1 MKEIKEVLKEAAAK
15 LDNDEKFFFSV
26 KFTTDS
32 DFKKKFLKEFK
43 SYQFKEI
50 VNGIMM
56 SKDLDNT
63 TAEKFDKDFKAF
75 SLKYY
80 EIEKNTGNDFFNST
94 VKFYKE
100 ETAYAEKIN
109 SRLRED
115 KIEQMHKMAV
125 YENNVKDYHEKLKQ
139 PDFSKKYINEIT
151 QFIKDVTD
159 SSEFE
164 ALSGKKI
171 EEVIKD
177 IYNVAKLIADK
188 NVYDFSVLSNFSIAI
203 KSTLYNAYSRTTLE
217 DSIPVDAKFAIEG
230 NDSIETRGFNIE
242 KLNDVIKTKYIGL
255 ETIKATKYEHEV
267 AELEDKLT
275 QKQQTSES
283 LMKGFTFSKGR
294 YQYSNENPFETIIRE
309 VSKAAINEVKVKRS
323 NEIYNHLN
331 NESKNM
337 TMKDV
342 NSYLK
347 TFLADKRFIL
357 REDWKTQFEEL
368 TKTKNKSTKK
378 IKRAI

>member
-1 MKEIKEVLKEAAAK
+1 MKEIKEVLKDAASK
-15 LDNDEKFFFSV
+15 LDSEEKFFFNV
-26 KFTTDS
+26 KFTADS

-43 SYQFKEI
+43 SYQFKDV

-63 TAEKFDKDFKAF
+63 AAEKFDKDFKAF
-75 SLKYY
+75 SLKYF
-80 EIEKNTGNDFFNST
+80 ELEKNTEKDFFNST
-94 VKFYKE
+94 INFYKE
-100 ETAYAEKIN
+100 ETAYSEKIN
-109 SRLRED
+109 SKLRED
-115 KIEQMHKMAV
+115 KIEQMNKMAI
-125 YENNVKDYHEKLKQ
+125 YEQNVRDYHEKLKA
-139 PDFSKKYINEIT
+139 PDFSKKYLTEIT
-151 QFIKDVTD
+151 KFIKDVTD

-164 ALSGKKI
+164 KLSGKKI
-171 EEVIKD
+171 DEVIKD
-177 IYNVAKLIADK
+177 IYNVTKLIADK
-188 NVYDFSVLSNFSIAI
+188 NVYDFSVLSDFSIAI

-242 KLNDVIKTKYIGL
+242 RLNDVIKTKYVGL
-255 ETIKATKYEHEV
+255 ETIKATKFEHEV

-275 QKQQTSES
+275 QRQYTSES

-309 VSKAAINEVKVKRS
+309 VAKAAINEVKVKRS
-323 NEIYNHLN
+323 NELYNHLS

-342 NSYLK
+342 NTYLK
-347 TFLADKRFIL
+347 AFLAEKRFIL
-357 REDWKTQFEEL
+357 RDDWKTQFEEL
-368 TKTKNKSTKK
+368 TKEKNKTTRKQ
-378 IKRAI
+378 KRAI

>member
-171 EEVIKD
+171 EDVIKD